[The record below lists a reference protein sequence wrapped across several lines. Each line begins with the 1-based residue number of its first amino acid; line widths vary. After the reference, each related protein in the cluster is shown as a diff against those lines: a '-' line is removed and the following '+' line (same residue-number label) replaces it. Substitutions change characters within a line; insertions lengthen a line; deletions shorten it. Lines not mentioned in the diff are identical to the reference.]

1 MPTSGA
7 CPVSSGRASS
17 CDSVSTSPS
26 NGSRDRKSTRLNSS
40 HITNSY
46 AVFCSKKKRKDVDDD
61 RQRGAVSDGAIE
73 SQHIGRLHL
82 CLVVMRRTH
91 HCNVVS
97 QLGCVLGD
105 AHRLNRLL

>member
-46 AVFCSKKKRKDVDDD
+46 AVFCSKKKMLHHRPLLAHFQPPQPAVPDAEVQREHLRLFELLLRTLLYIDEQLLIAAGVGYLLHDVD
-61 RQRGAVSDGAIE
+61 
-73 SQHIGRLHL
+73 
-82 CLVVMRRTH
+82 
-91 HCNVVS
+91 
-97 QLGCVLGD
+97 
-105 AHRLNRLL
+105 